1 MAAFE
6 FENIAD
12 NDYNVVNIKVIGV
25 GGGGGN
31 AVERMLSSGLKG
43 VDFVSV
49 NTDKKQL
56 IHSACP
62 HKMQIGEKLTRGF
75 GAGSNPEVGKKAA
88 EETRSDIS
96 KMLEHTDMA
105 FITAG
110 MGGGTGTGAAPVVA
124 EIAKE
129 RDILTVGVVTRPF
142 DFEGAKRYQQA
153 ERGINEML
161 SKVDALIVIPNDR
174 LKLVSEQR
182 ITFKNAFEIA
192 DNVLLQAIQSI
203 SDLITMDGII
213 NLDFADVTSI
223 MKNAGYA
230 HMGVGYGTGREKA
243 ETAARLAIQ
252 SPLLETSING
262 ARGVIINI
270 TGSPDITLEDVENAA
285 SMVKQAAHDTAHII
299 FGASIDEDM
308 EDAMRVTVI
317 ATQFDTV
324 SAPKTEAQPAKPT
337 KAPIASSAA
346 ATAATA
352 ATAAAP
358 AAPAAAAPEKKAPEA
373 PADNAGDIF
382 DEIVKIFENGGRRH

>member
-1 MAAFE
+1 MAGFE
-6 FENIAD
+6 FESTTD
-12 NDYNVVNIKVIGV
+12 SEFNVVNIKVIGV
-25 GGGGGN
+25 GGGGVN
-31 AVERMLSSGLKG
+31 AVERMLTSGLQG
-43 VDFVSV
+43 VDFACV

-56 IHSACP
+56 LHSACP
-62 HKMQIGEKLTRGF
+62 HKVQIGEKLTRGF

-88 EETRSDIS
+88 EETRSELS
-96 KMLEHTDMA
+96 KMLEHTDMV

-124 EIAKE
+124 EISKE
-129 RDILTVGVVTRPF
+129 REILTVGVVTRPF

-153 ERGINEML
+153 DRGINEML

-192 DNVLLQAIQSI
+192 DSVLLQAIQSI

-243 ETAARLAIQ
+243 ETAARQAIQ

-270 TGSPDITLEDVENAA
+270 TGSPEITLEEVENAA
-285 SMVKQAAHDTAHII
+285 MMVKQAAHETAHII
-299 FGASIDEDM
+299 FGASIDEEM

-317 ATQFDTV
+317 ATQFD
-324 SAPKTEAQPAKPT
+324 AKPAPEVEPQPVKAT
-337 KAPIASSAA
+337 KSPAPAVSPISAA
-346 ATAATA
+346 ASASPS
-352 ATAAAP
+352 AP
-358 AAPAAAAPEKKAPEA
+358 AAEKPSESAS
-373 PADNAGDIF
+373 DNVGDIY
-382 DEIVKIFENGGRRH
+382 DDIVKIFENGNRRR

>member
-1 MAAFE
+1 MAGFE
-6 FENIAD
+6 FESTTD
-12 NDYNVVNIKVIGV
+12 NVVNIKVIGV

-31 AVERMLSSGLKG
+31 AVERMLANGLRG
-43 VDFVSV
+43 VEFVTV

-62 HKMQIGEKLTRGF
+62 HKLQIGEKLTRGF

-88 EETRSDIS
+88 EETRSELAKIMES
-96 KMLEHTDMA
+96 ADMV

-124 EIAKE
+124 EVAKE
-129 RDILTVGVVTRPF
+129 RDVLTVGVVTRPF
-142 DFEGAKRYQQA
+142 DFEGAKRFAQA
-153 ERGINEML
+153 EQGIEEMH

-223 MKNAGYA
+223 MKGAGYA
-230 HMGVGYGTGREKA
+230 HMGVGYGTGRDKA
-243 ETAARLAIQ
+243 ETAAHQAIQ

-270 TGSPDITLEDVENAA
+270 TGCPEITLEEVENAA
-285 SMVKQAAHDTAHII
+285 MMVKEAAHPTAHII
-299 FGASIDEDM
+299 FGASIDEEM

-317 ATQFDTV
+317 ATQFDDKPHL
-324 SAPKTEAQPAKPT
+324 ADEKDAKAAKP
-337 KAPIASSAA
+337 A
-346 ATAATA
+346 
-352 ATAAAP
+352 
-358 AAPAAAAPEKKAPEA
+358 
-373 PADNAGDIF
+373 
-382 DEIVKIFENGGRRH
+382 

>member
-1 MAAFE
+1 MAGFE
-6 FENIAD
+6 FESTTD
-12 NDYNVVNIKVIGV
+12 NVVNIKVIGV
-25 GGGGGN
+25 GGGGCN
-31 AVERMLSSGLKG
+31 AVERMLASGLKG

-62 HKMQIGEKLTRGF
+62 HKLQIGEKLTRGF

-88 EETRSDIS
+88 EETRSELAKIMES
-96 KMLEHTDMA
+96 ADMV

-124 EIAKE
+124 EVARE
-129 RDILTVGVVTRPF
+129 REVLTVGVVTRPF
-142 DFEGAKRYQQA
+142 DFEGAKRYAQA
-153 ERGINEML
+153 EQGIDDMHQ
-161 SKVDALIVIPNDR
+161 KVDALIVIPNNR

-230 HMGVGYGTGREKA
+230 HMGVGYGTGRDKA
-243 ETAARLAIQ
+243 ETAARQAIQ

-270 TGSPDITLEDVENAA
+270 TGCPEMTLEEVENAA
-285 SMVKQAAHDTAHII
+285 MMVKEAAHPTAHII
-299 FGASIDEDM
+299 FGASIDEEM

-317 ATQFDTV
+317 ATQFDD
-324 SAPKTEAQPAKPT
+324 KPT
-337 KAPIASSAA
+337 LMSEAPAA
-346 ATAATA
+346 EAAPE
-352 ATAAAP
+352 AAP
-358 AAPAAAAPEKKAPEA
+358 AAEEPAPAPEE
-373 PADNAGDIF
+373 PAQEEEKDDDPYGDIARIF
-382 DEIVKIFENGGRRH
+382 DLNRRR

>member
-1 MAAFE
+1 MAGFE
-6 FENIAD
+6 FENTTD
-12 NDYNVVNIKVIGV
+12 NVVNIKVIGV

-31 AVERMLSSGLKG
+31 AVERMLASGLKG
-43 VDFVSV
+43 VEFVTV

-62 HKMQIGEKLTRGF
+62 HKLQIGEKLTRGF

-88 EETRSDIS
+88 EETRSELAKIMES
-96 KMLEHTDMA
+96 ADMV

-124 EIAKE
+124 EVAKE
-129 RDILTVGVVTRPF
+129 RDVLTVGVVTRPF
-142 DFEGAKRYQQA
+142 DFEGAKRFTQA
-153 ERGINEML
+153 EQGIEEMH

-223 MKNAGYA
+223 MKGAGYA
-230 HMGVGYGTGREKA
+230 HMGVGYGTGRDKA
-243 ETAARLAIQ
+243 ETAARQAIQ

-262 ARGVIINI
+262 ARGVIINV
-270 TGSPDITLEDVENAA
+270 TGCPEITLEEVENAA
-285 SMVKQAAHDTAHII
+285 MMVKEAAHPTAHII
-299 FGASIDEDM
+299 FGASIDEEM

-317 ATQFDTV
+317 ATQFDDKPHLTPEKPKDNRAKAAAA
-324 SAPKTEAQPAKPT
+324 SPFAAPATPAAEQPAPT
-337 KAPIASSAA
+337 
-346 ATAATA
+346 
-352 ATAAAP
+352 AAP
-358 AAPAAAAPEKKAPEA
+358 AAEPAATPGAASDEA
-373 PADNAGDIF
+373 DIYTDIAKIF
-382 DEIVKIFENGGRRH
+382 DLGNRRH